1 MLKSN
6 KTFMVFIRTAKQRGA
21 SSEQEEE
28 GASAPSAARR
38 SARSLRGEQ
47 PMSDHAMSRPLKAQF
62 ITILVGLSFIA
73 VGVEHFRN
81 PGLFVPIVPPFLP
94 APLELV
100 YISGFFEVAGGLGLL
115 WSRTRRLA
123 GWGLLAL
130 LVAVYPANIYM
141 LVADVYIDG
150 MARERWL
157 LWARMPLQFVIAAGV
172 LVAADIWRPGRG
184 AIEPPPQNV

>member
-1 MLKSN
+1 
-6 KTFMVFIRTAKQRGA
+6 
-21 SSEQEEE
+21 
-28 GASAPSAARR
+28 
-38 SARSLRGEQ
+38 
-47 PMSDHAMSRPLKAQF
+47 MSDHAMSRPLKAQF
-62 ITILVGLSFIA
+62 ITLLVGLSFIA

-100 YISGFFEVAGGLGLL
+100 YISGFFEVAGGVGLL
-115 WSRTRRLA
+115 WSRSRRLA

-184 AIEPPPQNV
+184 AIELPTQDV